1 MNSYRPGE
9 ITHLLDEWR
18 SGDRVAFD
26 RLMPLVYD
34 ELHKIATG
42 LMHRERS
49 SHTLQPTALLHEL
62 YFRLVQQREIG
73 ISDRIHFYT
82 FSARLMRMIL
92 VDHARG
98 RNAERRGGEAVRV
111 PMSDELAWLGELDT
125 SVLDLERALERLE
138 QYDPTKARI
147 VELRYFLSLNVQEIA
162 ETMESSKSTI
172 DRELKF
178 IRGWLYRELHTAS
191 PGAA

>member
-26 RLMPLVYD
+26 RLVPLVYD
-34 ELHKIATG
+34 ELHNIATG

-98 RNAERRGGEAVRV
+98 RNAERRGGDAIRV
-111 PMSDELAWLGELDT
+111 PMSDELAWLGEHDT
-125 SVLDLERALERLE
+125 NVLDLENALQRLE
-138 QYDPTKARI
+138 QLDPQKARI
-147 VELRYFLSLNVQEIA
+147 VELRYFLSLSVQEIA
-162 ETMESSKSTI
+162 ETLASSKSTV

-178 IRGWLYRELHTAS
+178 IRGWLYRELNTK
-191 PGAA
+191 